1 MSLGKYW
8 DQALAG
14 IAETDLRGEDEEALE
29 AVANGGSIDQEK
41 WANMVPS
48 VLERLEH
55 IVYNLFPMPKYP
67 AAPAQQFSQD
77 LSELGDANTSGL
89 ESSNKEN
96 AAPSDSQT
104 GPESSAS
111 TERVP
116 DSQLP
121 SDALPPPLALLLS
134 SIRSAIQM
142 FFVEKPPHTIQRFAE
157 LILHPKAHYRTL
169 PAYLRAVDR
178 VVAVTSAAD
187 VFPFYTPNSTNV
199 ESNGLVHPAN
209 SAGTYLTPDYAHGGL
224 GSDESLGGAL
234 LTPIPWLTNATFDSE
249 GGNAVEPS
257 NSRSCIPS
265 RETAEP
271 SGAATATTVVEGD
284 DVLHTVTSPSAETSD
299 DVPHARGPAIV
310 GVEDLGLQDGRGI
323 EMDLVEQSG
332 MLDGASNARPSEG
345 VTTDAASKDEPTNTP
360 DKDGDIV
367 LDDGKS
373 GEDAKAEVPQA
384 SEAAEANVEAPP
396 VEAEQKA

>member
-1 MSLGKYW
+1 
-8 DQALAG
+8 
-14 IAETDLRGEDEEALE
+14 
-29 AVANGGSIDQEK
+29 
-41 WANMVPS
+41 
-48 VLERLEH
+48 
-55 IVYNLFPMPKYP
+55 MPKYP

-249 GGNAVEPS
+249 GGNAVEPK
-257 NSRSCIPS
+257 
-265 RETAEP
+265 
-271 SGAATATTVVEGD
+271 GD